1 MRLSKIHTVVE
12 LRCIHMTLNMFSSC
26 NSIWLEVPENTGK
39 KDSFKTLCEKVIM
52 YYLVRWWIVTANPNN
67 LSSCFLKFL
76 VRIPESTSLSEYNSN
91 PLIPACI
98 TLRPSLIA
106 IGWQICLCETIPIKV
121 TTQKTL
127 IIVCSNN
134 NS

>member
-1 MRLSKIHTVVE
+1 MWGYLKYITVVE

-26 NSIWLEVPENTGK
+26 NSFWLKHQKIQAKRILLLLNSKLSLYVRR
-39 KDSFKTLCEKVIM
+39 LL
-52 YYLVRWWIVTANPNN
+52 YYLVRWWIIAANPNN
-67 LSSCFLKFL
+67 LSSSFLKFL

-106 IGWQICLCETIPIKV
+106 IGWQICLCETIAIKV
-121 TTQKTL
+121 TTQ
-127 IIVCSNN
+127 
-134 NS
+134 